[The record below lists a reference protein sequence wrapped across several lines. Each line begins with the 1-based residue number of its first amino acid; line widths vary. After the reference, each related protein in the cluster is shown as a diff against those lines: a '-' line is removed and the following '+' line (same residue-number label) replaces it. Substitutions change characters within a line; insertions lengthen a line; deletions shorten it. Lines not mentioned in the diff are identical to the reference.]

1 MAQFLLHFNTHRS
14 PTLRSFLI
22 KQQLGRPPL
31 TTKALTRREFLRA
44 TSESARNSILV
55 LSVPSLLL
63 AGQQANAA
71 MLAGEELTT
80 LTAIEAAEFEAIAA
94 RIIPTDDTPG
104 ATEAGVIYFMDK
116 VLGNSRA
123 ELLPELRAGLSQLQK
138 SADSK
143 FGNPLFSALSETQ
156 QDSLLQSIEKTP
168 FFSTVRYLS
177 VAGMFSM
184 PSLGGNRNRV
194 GWEVMGFENRHAWVS
209 PYGYYD
215 AQQMDSEK

>member
-1 MAQFLLHFNTHRS
+1 M
-14 PTLRSFLI
+14 
-22 KQQLGRPPL
+22 
-31 TTKALTRREFLRA
+31 TTKVLTRREFLRA

-55 LSVPSLLL
+55 LSAPSLLL
-63 AGQQANAA
+63 AGQQAHAA

-123 ELLPELRAGLSQLQK
+123 ELLPELRAGLSQLQL

-143 FGNPLFSALSETQ
+143 FGNPLFSALSEAQ

-168 FFSTVRYLS
+168 FFNTVRYLS